1 MPPRKITLRQFIVL
15 AGLDR
20 IADLCRAA
28 EARGEPVP
36 QPAVSAMVRGD
47 PSYPKARAA
56 VCGVLNIDEPRLLE
70 LIAES
75 GEEARRR
82 LTSAK

>member
-1 MPPRKITLRQFIVL
+1 MIPRKLTLRHFMVL
-15 AGLDR
+15 SGFDR
-20 IADLCRAA
+20 IADLVRAA
-28 EARGEPVP
+28 EAKKEPVP
-36 QPAVSAMVRGD
+36 QTAVSAMLRGD

-56 VCGVLNIDEPRLLE
+56 VADVLGIDEAKLLE

-82 LTSAK
+82 LSSAK